1 MSAGCKCVLFG
12 LVAFMV
18 IGSNPSI
25 GEAVATET
33 SDRAQTAGLN
43 NQSSADP
50 NKVLRYA
57 FQIAETG
64 FDPARTSDVYS
75 ANVSSLIIETPLT
88 YDFLARPLKLKPN
101 LLEAMPD
108 ISEDGTTYTL
118 KFRKGIYFAS
128 DPAFNGKPRELIA
141 ADYAYSLKRVYDN
154 KTKSPNLYLVDR
166 KIAGMEALKQRQRD
180 TGSFDYDMP
189 CEGLQVLDRYTLRIK
204 LNQPDFIFIYMLA
217 SYNVSSIVAREVVE
231 KYGDDIMAHPVGT
244 GPYKLELWK
253 RSSRINLVANP
264 EFREMYWD
272 AEPAPDDKFGQET
285 KLRLQGKRM
294 PMIGRIEIFIIEETQ
309 PRWLAFLNEEHDFM
323 ERVPEEFANSVLP
336 NNKLA
341 LPYAKRGIQLN
352 RVANMEVGY
361 AYFAMENPIV
371 GGYTPE
377 KIALRRAIN
386 HGFNIHEHVG
396 IALRNQAARAESPIG
411 PGAYGYD
418 ATFNAEVNEYDPAR
432 SRALLDLYGYTDRDG
447 DGYRENPDGS
457 VLLIEQSSAPTQLE
471 RQYDEV
477 WKKSMDA
484 IGIRMKFNKAQWPDL
499 LKESRAGKLMMWRL
513 FWSPTYPDAEAFF
526 VMLYG
531 PNAGQ
536 ANHSRFK
543 SAAFDKLYEKSSTLP
558 PGLERL
564 ALYREMN
571 RIMLVNAPWRLL
583 VHRFYNDVTHPW
595 VIGYQRHPSLRSVW
609 AYLDIDLD
617 KQKAMAK

>member
-1 MSAGCKCVLFG
+1 MLSGRKCVWLW
-12 LVAFMV
+12 LVTLLV
-18 IGSNPSI
+18 IGSNPST
-25 GEAVATET
+25 GGAQSTET
-33 SDRAQTAGLN
+33 PEQVQASLSR

-128 DPAFNGKPRELIA
+128 DAAFNGKPRELIA

-180 TGSFDYDMP
+180 TGKFDYDMP
-189 CEGLQVLDRYTLRIK
+189 CEGFQLLDRYTLRIK

-217 SYNVSSIVAREVVE
+217 SHNVSSIVAREVVE

-253 RSSRINLVANP
+253 RSSRIHLVANP
-264 EFREMYWD
+264 DFREMYWD
-272 AEPAPDDKFGQET
+272 AEPAADDKFGQET
-285 KLRLQGKRM
+285 KQRLQGKRM

-323 ERVPEEFANSVLP
+323 ERVPEEFASSVLP

-352 RVANMEVGY
+352 RVANMEVVY
-361 AYFAMENPIV
+361 AYFAMEHPLV
-371 GGYTPE
+371 GGYSSE
-377 KIALRRAIN
+377 KIALRRAI
-386 HGFNIHEHVG
+386 GMGYNIDEDIG
-396 IALRNQAARAESPIG
+396 IVRRNQAIHAESAIG
-411 PGAYGYD
+411 PSAYGYD
-418 ATFNAEVNEYDPAR
+418 AAFNTQANAYDPAR
-432 SRALLDLYGYTDRDG
+432 ARALLDLFGYTDRNG

-457 VLLIEQSSAPTQLE
+457 PLMVEQSSSPTQLD
-471 RQYDEV
+471 RQFDEV

-513 FWSPTYPDAEAFF
+513 TWSPTYPDAEAFL

-531 PNAGQ
+531 PNGGQ
-536 ANHSRFK
+536 SNHSRFK
-543 SAAFDKLYEKSSTLP
+543 NAAFDKLYEKSSTLP
-558 PGLERL
+558 PGPERL

>member
-1 MSAGCKCVLFG
+1 MLAGRKCVWFC
-12 LVAFMV
+12 LVALLV
-18 IGSNPSI
+18 IGSNAST
-25 GEAVATET
+25 GAAVATET
-33 SDRAQTAGLN
+33 PERIQTSVSS

-101 LLEAMPD
+101 LLETMPD

-118 KFRKGIYFAS
+118 KFRKGIFFAS
-128 DPAFNGKPRELIA
+128 DAAFNGKPRELIA

-180 TGSFDYDMP
+180 TGKFDYDMP
-189 CEGLQVLDRYTLRIK
+189 CEGFQLLDRYTLRIK

-217 SYNVSSIVAREVVE
+217 SHNVSSIVAREVVE

-253 RSSRINLVANP
+253 RSSRIHLVANP
-264 EFREMYWD
+264 DFREVYWD
-272 AEPAPDDKFGQET
+272 AEPAADDKFGQET
-285 KLRLQGKRM
+285 KLRMQGKRM

-323 ERVPEEFANSVLP
+323 ERVPEEFASSVLP

-361 AYFAMENPIV
+361 AYFAMEHPIV

-377 KIALRRAIN
+377 KIALRRALSL
-386 HGFNIHEHVG
+386 GYNIGEDIG
-396 IALRNQAARAESPIG
+396 IVRRNQAIPAESPIG

-418 ATFNAEVNEYDPAR
+418 AAFDTSANEYDPAR
-432 SRALLDLYGYTDRDG
+432 ARALLDLYEFKDRDG

-457 VLLIEQSSAPTQLE
+457 PLMIEQSSTPTQLD
-471 RQYDEV
+471 RQFDEV

-513 FWSPTYPDAEAFF
+513 AWSPTYPDAEAFF

-531 PNAGQ
+531 PNGGQ
-536 ANHSRFK
+536 SNHSRFK
-543 SAAFDKLYEKSSTLP
+543 NAAFDKLYEKSSTLP
-558 PGLERL
+558 PGSERL

-571 RIMLVNAPWRLL
+571 RIMLVMAPWRLL
-583 VHRFYNDVTHPW
+583 VHRFYNDVSHPW

-609 AYLDIDLD
+609 AYLDIDLE